1 MTSIEIRVLAPAGIE
16 DYHAHLLRLDA
27 SHRRACF
34 ANEADDRGIDGH
46 CLKLLGR
53 QAIMIGGYVVIPAG
67 TPAVGE
73 VTWVTGR
80 GVFGKSGKMNIAIHY
95 IDLNG
100 RHIPVEGTFRQ
111 DGEGNTVATLVGTA
125 IVPVA
130 GLFITG
136 RSAVIPAGRQLT
148 VRLVS
153 NLPVILPPGAT
164 VTPAPVQLVRPALAP
179 AAPLKI
185 GFAQT
190 GAESAWRTAN
200 SESMKAE
207 AAKRGIDLK
216 FSDGQGRQEN
226 QIRALRSF
234 IAQRVDAIVLAPL
247 VETGWDPVLRDAKR
261 AGIPV
266 IITDRSIQ
274 TADESLYA
282 CFIGSDFFEEGRM
295 AAEWLAKKTG
305 GKGRIVE
312 LQGTPGS
319 APANDRRK
327 AFAEGIA
334 KYPGLQVI
342 DSQSGDF
349 RRTGGK
355 EVMEAFLKKHGK
367 TIDIVYAHNDD
378 MALGAIQAIE
388 EAGLKPGTDIVIVSI
403 DAVREGV
410 QAVADGRINCTVEC
424 NPLFGPKVY
433 DTVAAVLAGKKVE
446 RKSYNKDELFDA
458 TNAATA
464 LPKRQ
469 Y

>member
-1 MTSIEIRVLAPAGIE
+1 MKLTPWLKATSVI
-16 DYHAHLLRLDA
+16 
-27 SHRRACF
+27 F
-34 ANEADDRGIDGH
+34 AFA
-46 CLKLLGR
+46 
-53 QAIMIGGYVVIPAG
+53 A
-67 TPAVGE
+67 
-73 VTWVTGR
+73 
-80 GVFGKSGKMNIAIHY
+80 
-95 IDLNG
+95 
-100 RHIPVEGTFRQ
+100 
-111 DGEGNTVATLVGTA
+111 ATLA
-125 IVPVA
+125 
-130 GLFITG
+130 
-136 RSAVIPAGRQLT
+136 S
-148 VRLVS
+148 
-153 NLPVILPPGAT
+153 
-164 VTPAPVQLVRPALAP
+164 

-216 FSDGQGRQEN
+216 FSDGQGKQEN
-226 QIRALRSF
+226 QIRAIRSF
-234 IAQRVDAIVLAPL
+234 IAQKVDAIVLAPL

-261 AGIPV
+261 AKIPV

-274 TADESLYA
+274 TADESLYV
-282 CFIGSDFFEEGRM
+282 CFLGSDFSAEGRM

-334 KYPGLQVI
+334 KYPGLTII

-367 TIDIVYAHNDD
+367 DIDVLYAHNDD
-378 MALGAIQAIE
+378 MALGAVQAIE
-388 EAGLKPGTDIVIVSI
+388 EAGLKPGKDIVIVSI
-403 DAVREGV
+403 DAIREGV
-410 QAVADGRINCTVEC
+410 QAVVDGKINCVVEC

-433 DTVAAVLAGKKVE
+433 DTIAKVLAGQQVP
-446 RKSYNKDELFDA
+446 RKAYNKDELFDA
-458 TNAATA
+458 TNAAAA
-464 LPKRQ
+464 LPTRQ